1 MNPLVQTRLEHIQDQ
16 LEQLRE
22 VLADNDSELRKQH
35 GEKADL
41 LQEQWSQRK
50 EVTTLNRIAQEYD
63 DLEAENEQL
72 RTERSTI
79 REHLGRILTHTKSL
93 HKAHKP

>member
-1 MNPLVQTRLEHIQDQ
+1 MNPLVQTRLEHIHDQ
-16 LEQLRE
+16 ISQLRA
-22 VLADNDSELRKQH
+22 VLAANDGELRKQH

-41 LQEQWSQRK
+41 LQEQWNQRK

-63 DLEAENEQL
+63 DMEAENEQL
-72 RTERSTI
+72 HAERSTI